1 MDWSKVVTDPLGL
14 VGFVLALAFG
24 AASQISA
31 AQATAR
37 GDSGWLSLPTSWPLR
52 RRGER
57 PGDRVSPRISCSSP
71 PANPLRAP
79 PAQTAPRAGRP
90 VLAID
95 RIEQHGNTNI
105 AGVQGGTVVVKSDD
119 QAAEEQSKR

>member
-24 AASQISA
+24 AASQIVRRKHGTRGQWMVIAAYVLAAVSVVSA
-31 AQATAR
+31 LAIAYR
-37 GDSGWLSLPTSWPLR
+37 
-52 RRGER
+52 
-57 PGDRVSPRISCSSP
+57 RVSPVSSP
-71 PANPLRAP
+71 PANPLQGT
-79 PAQTAPRAGRP
+79 PAQTAPAP
-90 VLAID
+90 AAPSLAID